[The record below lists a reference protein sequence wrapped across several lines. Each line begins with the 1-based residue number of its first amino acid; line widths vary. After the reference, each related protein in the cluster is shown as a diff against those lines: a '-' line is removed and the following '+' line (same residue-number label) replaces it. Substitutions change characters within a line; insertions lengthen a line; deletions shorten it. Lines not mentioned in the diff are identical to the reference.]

1 MQENEYTQL
10 LDNNDD
16 NDNDNDDNDDIFQ
29 TTADISMFIDNAILI
44 NDNFLI
50 EIYNYYFGQGFLCIL
65 IDNLLNIFGLLFLIL
80 YSVFLFECI
89 DYPTLYSEHN
99 LRKAIQISKI
109 KDASP
114 FTIICMIMTSF
125 IFIYKLSGLINK
137 IKRTRKVKDWYN
149 NNLNIDETQIKF
161 TKWSTIINKIMEL
174 SENKLFTKINKLD
187 IINRI
192 MRKNNY
198 FIAMVDLDILDLN
211 IYIPFY
217 GEYSFLSKY
226 LEWNINKCISN
237 FVFDNESQI
246 KKIFIRSSNLTFPEE
261 TLKKLQDELRQRF
274 LTMTVIN
281 LTCLPF
287 ILLFQLTYF
296 FFKYAEEYR
305 RDPHLLG
312 LRQYSHYSRWK
323 FREYNELPHIFEQ
336 RLNMSYDDANK
347 YISHFSNKIS
357 IMIKQFVVFIASS
370 FIIFLTIISIR
381 DEDILFNDVTSGKSA
396 LWYIGILG
404 GIIGLCKFIKTS
416 DDKIY
421 KPDILLKKVSLYTHY
436 YPENWINK
444 EYHIDTYREFSKFF
458 QIKFF
463 SLLEEI
469 FSFIVTPYI
478 LYFKL
483 RKDTNKIIDFF
494 INYTSYNNNVGY
506 MCSFANMR
514 PTESISD
521 SHQEKIKKSQINFDH
536 NYNNSKEFINN
547 NFNDKNLS
555 LIKEDNTQDNSVLSL
570 GLSILQI
577 NDECKK
583 NNNEEIII
591 EINDTNIP
599 TVNNDTLEI

>member
-1 MQENEYTQL
+1 MQEDNYTQL
-10 LDNNDD
+10 L
-16 NDNDNDDNDDIFQ
+16 NDNDRPPTPPDV
-29 TTADISMFIDNAILI
+29 SMFIDNAILI

-80 YSVFLFECI
+80 YSVFLFECV

-99 LRKAIQISKI
+99 LRKAIQISNI
-109 KDASP
+109 KNAGF
-114 FTIICMIMTSF
+114 FTIICIIMTSF
-125 IFIYKLSGLINK
+125 IFVYKLSGLIDK
-137 IKRTRKVKDWYN
+137 IKRTRKVKDWYIN
-149 NNLNIDETQIKF
+149 HLNIDETQIKF
-161 TKWSTIINKIMEL
+161 TKWSTIIDKLVEL
-174 SENKLFTKINKLD
+174 SDNKLFTKINKLD

-198 FIAMVDLDILDLN
+198 FIAMVDLNILDLN

-217 GEYSFLSKY
+217 GQYSFLSKY
-226 LEWNINKCISN
+226 LEWNIHKCISN
-237 FVFDNESQI
+237 FIFDSDSQVKKVFLH
-246 KKIFIRSSNLTFPEE
+246 SSNSEE
-261 TLKKLQDELRQRF
+261 TLNKLQDELRKRF
-274 LTMTVIN
+274 LTMTIIN

-357 IMIKQFVVFIASS
+357 VMIKQFIVFIASS
-370 FIIFLTIISIR
+370 FIIFLTIISIQ
-381 DEDILFNDVTSGKSA
+381 DEDILFNEVTSGKSV

-404 GIIGLCKFIKTS
+404 GIIGLCKFIRSS
-416 DDKIY
+416 DDKVY
-421 KPDILLKKVSLYTHY
+421 KPDVLLKRVSLYTHY

-444 EYHIDTYREFSKFF
+444 EYHTDTYQEFSKFF
-458 QIKFF
+458 QIKIF
-463 SLLEEI
+463 SLLEEL
-469 FSFIVTPYI
+469 FSFIITPYV

-483 RKDTNKIIDFF
+483 RKDTNKIVNFF
-494 INYTSYNNNVGY
+494 INYTSYNNNVGN
-506 MCSFANMR
+506 MCSFANMI
-514 PTESISD
+514 PTENISD
-521 SHQEKIKKSQINFDH
+521 SHQDKIKKSQINFDY
-536 NYNNSKEFINN
+536 NYNCSEELLNN
-547 NFNDKNLS
+547 TTTNIGNTNLS
-555 LIKEDNTQDNSVLSL
+555 LIKEDNAQDNSVLSL

-583 NNNEEIII
+583 NDNKEIII
-591 EINDTNIP
+591 EINDDDIP
-599 TVNNDTLEI
+599 QVNNDTLQI

>member
-1 MQENEYTQL
+1 MREDSYTQL
-10 LDNNDD
+10 L
-16 NDNDNDDNDDIFQ
+16 NDNDRPP
-29 TTADISMFIDNAILI
+29 TPPDISMFIDNAVLI

-80 YSVFLFECI
+80 YSVFLFECV
-89 DYPTLYSEHN
+89 DYHTLYSEHN
-99 LRKAIQISKI
+99 LRKAVQISNI
-109 KDASP
+109 KNASF

-137 IKRTRKVKDWYN
+137 IKRTRKVKDWYI
-149 NNLNIDETQIKF
+149 NNLNIDETEIKF
-161 TKWSTIINKIMEL
+161 TKWSTIIDKLVEI
-174 SENKLFTKINKLD
+174 SDNKLFTKINKLD

-198 FIAMVDLDILDLN
+198 FIAMVDLNILDLN

-226 LEWNINKCISN
+226 LEWNIHKCISN
-237 FVFDNESQI
+237 FVFDSNSQI
-246 KKIFIRSSNLTFPEE
+246 KKVFLQTPNSSFSAE
-261 TLKKLQDELRQRF
+261 TLNKLQDELRKRF
-274 LTMTVIN
+274 LTMTIIN

-357 IMIKQFVVFIASS
+357 VMIKQFIVFIASS
-370 FIIFLTIISIR
+370 FIIFLTIISIQ
-381 DEDILFNDVTSGKSA
+381 DEDILFNEVTSGKSV

-404 GIIGLCKFIKTS
+404 GIIGLCKFIRTS
-416 DDKIY
+416 DDKVY
-421 KPDILLKKVSLYTHY
+421 KPDVLLKRVSLYTHY
-436 YPENWINK
+436 YPENWIDK
-444 EYHIDTYREFSKFF
+444 EYHTDTYQEFSKFF

-463 SLLEEI
+463 SLLEEL
-469 FSFIVTPYI
+469 FSFIITPYI

-483 RKDTNKIIDFF
+483 RKDTNKIVDFF
-494 INYTSYNNNVGY
+494 INYTSYNNNVGN
-506 MCSFANMR
+506 MCSFASMV
-514 PTESISD
+514 PTENISD
-521 SHQEKIKKSQINFDH
+521 SHQEKIKKSQINFDY
-536 NYNNSKEFINN
+536 NYNCSEELINN
-547 NFNDKNLS
+547 NTKNICNKNLS

-577 NDECKK
+577 NDECK
-583 NNNEEIII
+583 NDNEEIII
-591 EINDTNIP
+591 EIKNDENP
-599 TVNNDTLEI
+599 QVNNDTLQI

>member
-1 MQENEYTQL
+1 MLENSHTHL
-10 LDNNDD
+10 LTD
-16 NDNDNDDNDDIFQ
+16 NDRPPTPPDVSI
-29 TTADISMFIDNAILI
+29 FIDNAILI

-89 DYPTLYSEHN
+89 DYNTLYSEN
-99 LRKAIQISKI
+99 SLRKAIQISNI
-109 KDASP
+109 KNASF
-114 FTIICMIMTSF
+114 FTIICIIMTSF
-125 IFIYKLSGLINK
+125 IFIYKLSGLIK
-137 IKRTRKVKDWYN
+137 KMKRTIKVKDWYA
-149 NNLNIDETQIKF
+149 NNLNIDDSQIKF
-161 TKWSTIINKIMEL
+161 TKWTTIIDKLIEI
-174 SENKLFTKINKLD
+174 SDNKLFTKINKLD

-198 FIAMVDLDILDLN
+198 FIAMVDLNILDLN

-217 GEYSFLSKY
+217 GKYSFLSKY
-226 LEWNINKCISN
+226 LEWNIHKCISN
-237 FVFDNESQI
+237 FIFDSESQI
-246 KKIFIRSSNLTFPEE
+246 KKQFLQSSNSTFSAE
-261 TLKKLQDELRQRF
+261 TLNKLQDELRKRF
-274 LTMTVIN
+274 LTMTIIN

-357 IMIKQFVVFIASS
+357 VMIKQFIVFIASS
-370 FIIFLTIISIR
+370 FIIFLTIISIK
-381 DEDILFNDVTSGKSA
+381 DEDILFNEVTSGKSV

-404 GIIGLCKFIKTS
+404 GIIGLCKFIRTG
-416 DDKIY
+416 DDKVY
-421 KPDILLKKVSLYTHY
+421 KPDVLLKRVSLYTHY
-436 YPENWINK
+436 YPENWIDK
-444 EYHIDTYREFSKFF
+444 EYHTDTYQEFSKFF

-469 FSFIVTPYI
+469 FSFIITPYI
-478 LYFKL
+478 LYFNL
-483 RKDTNKIIDFF
+483 RKDTNKIINFF
-494 INYTSYNNNVGY
+494 INYTSHNNNVGY
-506 MCSFANMR
+506 MCSFANMI
-514 PTESISD
+514 PTENIPD
-521 SHQEKIKKSQINFDH
+521 SHQDKIKKSQINFDY
-536 NYNNSKEFINN
+536 NYNYSEELMNN
-547 NFNDKNLS
+547 NTDNIDNKNLS

-577 NDECKK
+577 NDECKQ
-583 NNNEEIII
+583 NNNEETII
-591 EINDTNIP
+591 P
-599 TVNNDTLEI
+599 QVNNNTLEI

>member
-1 MQENEYTQL
+1 MREDSYTQL
-10 LDNNDD
+10 L
-16 NDNDNDDNDDIFQ
+16 NDNDRPP
-29 TTADISMFIDNAILI
+29 TPPDISMFIDNAVLI

-80 YSVFLFECI
+80 YSVFLFECV
-89 DYPTLYSEHN
+89 DYHTLYSEHN
-99 LRKAIQISKI
+99 LRKAVQISNI
-109 KDASP
+109 KNASF

-137 IKRTRKVKDWYN
+137 IKRTRKVKDWYI
-149 NNLNIDETQIKF
+149 NNLNIDETEIKF
-161 TKWSTIINKIMEL
+161 TKWSTIIDKLVEI
-174 SENKLFTKINKLD
+174 SDNKLFTKINKLD

-198 FIAMVDLDILDLN
+198 FIAMVDLNILDLN

-226 LEWNINKCISN
+226 LEWNIHKCISN
-237 FVFDNESQI
+237 FVFDSNSQI
-246 KKIFIRSSNLTFPEE
+246 KKVFLQTPNSSFSAE
-261 TLKKLQDELRQRF
+261 TLNKLQDELRKRF
-274 LTMTVIN
+274 LTMTIIN

-357 IMIKQFVVFIASS
+357 VMIKQFIVFIASS
-370 FIIFLTIISIR
+370 FIIFLTIISIQ
-381 DEDILFNDVTSGKSA
+381 DEDILFNEVTSGKSV

-404 GIIGLCKFIKTS
+404 GIIGLCKFIRTS
-416 DDKIY
+416 DDKVY
-421 KPDILLKKVSLYTHY
+421 KPDVLLKRVSLYTHY
-436 YPENWINK
+436 YPENWIDK
-444 EYHIDTYREFSKFF
+444 EYHTDTYQEFSKFF

-463 SLLEEI
+463 SLLEEL
-469 FSFIVTPYI
+469 FSFIITPYI
-478 LYFKL
+478 LYFNL
-483 RKDTNKIIDFF
+483 RKDTNKIINFF
-494 INYTSYNNNVGY
+494 INYTSYNNNVGN
-506 MCSFANMR
+506 MCSFASMV
-514 PTESISD
+514 PTENISD
-521 SHQEKIKKSQINFDH
+521 SHQEKIKKSQINFDY
-536 NYNNSKEFINN
+536 NYNCSEELINN
-547 NFNDKNLS
+547 NTKNICNKNLS

-577 NDECKK
+577 NDECK
-583 NNNEEIII
+583 NDNEEIII
-591 EINDTNIP
+591 EIKNDENP
-599 TVNNDTLEI
+599 QVNNDTLQI

>member
-1 MQENEYTQL
+1 MREDSYTQL
-10 LDNNDD
+10 L
-16 NDNDNDDNDDIFQ
+16 NDNDRPP
-29 TTADISMFIDNAILI
+29 TPPDISMFIDNAVLI

-80 YSVFLFECI
+80 YSVFLFECV
-89 DYPTLYSEHN
+89 DYHTLYSEHN
-99 LRKAIQISKI
+99 LRKAVQISNI
-109 KDASP
+109 KNASF

-125 IFIYKLSGLINK
+125 IFIYKLSGAYHK
-137 IKRTRKVKDWYN
+137 IKRTRKVKDWYV
-149 NNLNIDETQIKF
+149 NNLNIDETEIKF
-161 TKWSTIINKIMEL
+161 TKWSTIIDKLIEL
-174 SENKLFTKINKLD
+174 SDNKLFTKINKLD

-198 FIAMVDLDILDLN
+198 FIAMVDLNILDLN

-226 LEWNINKCISN
+226 LEWNIHKCISN
-237 FVFDNESQI
+237 FVFDSNSQI
-246 KKIFIRSSNLTFPEE
+246 KKVFLQTPNSSFSAE
-261 TLKKLQDELRQRF
+261 TLNKLQDELRKRF
-274 LTMTVIN
+274 LTMTIIN

-357 IMIKQFVVFIASS
+357 VMIKQFIVFIASS
-370 FIIFLTIISIR
+370 FIIFLTIISIQ
-381 DEDILFNDVTSGKSA
+381 DEDILFNEVTSGKSV

-404 GIIGLCKFIKTS
+404 GIIGLCKFIRTS
-416 DDKIY
+416 DDKVY
-421 KPDILLKKVSLYTHY
+421 KPDVLLKRVSLYTHY
-436 YPENWINK
+436 YPENWIDK
-444 EYHIDTYREFSKFF
+444 EYHTDTYQEFSKFF

-463 SLLEEI
+463 SLLEEL
-469 FSFIVTPYI
+469 FSFIITPYI

-483 RKDTNKIIDFF
+483 RKDTNKIVDFF
-494 INYTSYNNNVGY
+494 INYTSYNNNVGN
-506 MCSFANMR
+506 MCSFASMV
-514 PTESISD
+514 PTENISD
-521 SHQEKIKKSQINFDH
+521 SHQEKIKKSQINFDY
-536 NYNNSKEFINN
+536 NYNCSEELINN
-547 NFNDKNLS
+547 NTKNICNKNLS

-577 NDECKK
+577 NDECK
-583 NNNEEIII
+583 NDNEEIII
-591 EINDTNIP
+591 EIKNDENP
-599 TVNNDTLEI
+599 QVNNDTLQI

>member
-1 MQENEYTQL
+1 MQEDSYTQL
-10 LDNNDD
+10 L
-16 NDNDNDDNDDIFQ
+16 NDNDRPPTPDV
-29 TTADISMFIDNAILI
+29 SMFIDNAILI

-80 YSVFLFECI
+80 YSVFLFECV
-89 DYPTLYSEHN
+89 DYHTLYSEHN
-99 LRKAIQISKI
+99 LRKAVQISNI
-109 KDASP
+109 KNAGF

-137 IKRTRKVKDWYN
+137 IKRTRKVKDWYI

-161 TKWSTIINKIMEL
+161 TKWSTIIDKLIEL
-174 SENKLFTKINKLD
+174 SDHKLFTKINKLD

-198 FIAMVDLDILDLN
+198 FIAMVDLNILDLN

-217 GEYSFLSKY
+217 GQYSFLSKY
-226 LEWNINKCISN
+226 LEWNIHKCISN
-237 FVFDNESQI
+237 FVFDSDSQI
-246 KKIFIRSSNLTFPEE
+246 KKVFLHSPNSTFSAE
-261 TLKKLQDELRQRF
+261 TLNKLQDELRKRF
-274 LTMTVIN
+274 LTMTIIN

-357 IMIKQFVVFIASS
+357 VMIKQFIVFIASS
-370 FIIFLTIISIR
+370 FIIFLTIISIQ
-381 DEDILFNDVTSGKSA
+381 DEDILFNEVTSGKSV

-404 GIIGLCKFIKTS
+404 GIIGLCKFIRTS
-416 DDKIY
+416 DDKVY
-421 KPDILLKKVSLYTHY
+421 KPDVLLKRVSLYTHY
-436 YPENWINK
+436 YPENWIDK
-444 EYHIDTYREFSKFF
+444 EYHTDTYQEFSKFF

-463 SLLEEI
+463 SLLEEL
-469 FSFIVTPYI
+469 FSFIITPYI
-478 LYFKL
+478 LYFNL
-483 RKDTNKIIDFF
+483 RKDTNKIINFF
-494 INYTSYNNNVGY
+494 INYTSYNNNVGN
-506 MCSFANMR
+506 MCSFANMV
-514 PTESISD
+514 PTENISD
-521 SHQEKIKKSQINFDH
+521 SHQEKIKKSQINFDY
-536 NYNNSKEFINN
+536 NYNCSEELINN
-547 NFNDKNLS
+547 NNKNICNKNLS

-583 NNNEEIII
+583 NDNEEIII
-591 EINDTNIP
+591 EINNDDIP
-599 TVNNDTLEI
+599 QVNNDTLEI